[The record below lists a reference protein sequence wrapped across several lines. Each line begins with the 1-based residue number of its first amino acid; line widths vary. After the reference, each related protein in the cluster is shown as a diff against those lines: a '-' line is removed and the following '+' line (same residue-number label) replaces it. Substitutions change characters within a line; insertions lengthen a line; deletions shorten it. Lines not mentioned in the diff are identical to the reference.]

1 MSTSSPTIP
10 PDIAAHVLFMF
21 DRSGVVAQIVAAD
34 LVPTEFQRHLIRAIA
49 HADCD
54 TRDQLQEIFPE
65 YVTAVAALKYDPDGM
80 DRLKEIAALRCA
92 RCTGDDGPFTDL
104 GMCEACAR
112 PMPLDG
118 VA

>member
-1 MSTSSPTIP
+1 MSTSIPTIP

-49 HADCD
+49 DADAD
-54 TRDQLQEIFPE
+54 TRDRMQEIFPG
-65 YVTAVAALKYDPDGM
+65 YVSAVVALKYDPNGIDQ
-80 DRLKEIAALRCA
+80 LKKIAALRCT
-92 RCTGDDGPFTDL
+92 RCADEDGPFTDL
-104 GMCEACAR
+104 GLCEACAR

>member
-21 DRSGVVAQIVAAD
+21 DSSGVLAQIVAAD
-34 LVPTEFQRHLIRAIA
+34 LVPSEFQRHLIRAIA
-49 HADCD
+49 HADHND
-54 TRDQLQEIFPE
+54 KARLERQYPE
-65 YVTAVAALKYDPDGM
+65 YVTAVAGYQMDPNGPE
-80 DRLKEIAALRCA
+80 RLKEIAALSCT
-92 RCTGDDGPFTDL
+92 RCTGQDGPFTDL
-104 GMCEACAR
+104 GLCEACAR